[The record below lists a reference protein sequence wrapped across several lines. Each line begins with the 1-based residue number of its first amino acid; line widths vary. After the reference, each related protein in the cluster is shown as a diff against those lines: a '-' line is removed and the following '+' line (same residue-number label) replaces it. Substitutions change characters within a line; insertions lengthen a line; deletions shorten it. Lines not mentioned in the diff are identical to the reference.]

1 MSGWNRGRWARR
13 CDVLARNAAAA
24 ALFGEDFGT
33 GEAVNNAYQLFL
45 DPRTRETQLD
55 WTRIARETVGNL
67 RADLARHRDDARLG
81 EVIARL
87 CRDSAEFAVWWDDHT
102 VKERSHG
109 VKRICHPVAG
119 EMTVAYDILATLDGS
134 HQRLFVVTPVDA
146 ATDRALRG
154 LMTDRRRFRTG
165 QPCRVIQEVSVAAPL
180 APTVTSPPA
189 GSKMD
194 LAGHPAS

>member
-1 MSGWNRGRWARR
+1 M
-13 CDVLARNAAAA
+13 
-24 ALFGEDFGT
+24 FGEDFGT